1 MMEDGIEQL
10 IPAVEQQLSSPETPY
25 VQETYQRLIQEPQ
38 IDEHE
43 AKLMIALCLA
53 DESEGMVE
61 EEREFDIGRYQT
73 LLSLLPKLPG

>member
-1 MMEDGIEQL
+1 MEDGIEQL

-25 VQETYQRLIQEPQ
+25 VRDAYQRLLQDPG
-38 IDEHE
+38 IDEYE

-53 DESEGMVE
+53 DESESMVE
-61 EEREFDIGRYQT
+61 EERDFDIDRYQT